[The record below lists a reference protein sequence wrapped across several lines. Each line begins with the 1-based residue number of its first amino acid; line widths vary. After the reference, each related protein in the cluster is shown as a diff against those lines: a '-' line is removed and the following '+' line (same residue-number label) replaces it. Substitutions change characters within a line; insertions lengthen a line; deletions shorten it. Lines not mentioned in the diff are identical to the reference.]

1 MAALNRFD
9 VVLEQYLDNY
19 MRKMYS
25 ILPCEVIAVDYD
37 VPSVDV
43 KPLFYDVAPNGDTIK
58 IADSFDVPLFVYS
71 AAKGNLCISMPV
83 KVGDK
88 VAGIFSDGDTSNI
101 MVQGSDEQ
109 PVRFA
114 RRKDMYPLMVI
125 PSFYTQSQPCP
136 IDPDNIV
143 IKHGSQKITVKSDK
157 TIFDGPCEFNNETKF
172 KSTVNIIGATTLEST
187 LDTGGKITAPNAT
200 IGGTNIP

>member
-1 MAALNRFD
+1 
-9 VVLEQYLDNY
+9 
-19 MRKMYS
+19 
-25 ILPCEVIAVDYD
+25 
-37 VPSVDV
+37 
-43 KPLFYDVAPNGDTIK
+43 
-58 IADSFDVPLFVYS
+58 
-71 AAKGNLCISMPV
+71 MPV

-125 PSFYTQSQPCP
+125 PSFYTQAQPCP

-157 TIFDGPCEFNNETKF
+157 TIFDGPCEF
-172 KSTVNIIGATTLEST
+172 KSTVKVTGAATLEST